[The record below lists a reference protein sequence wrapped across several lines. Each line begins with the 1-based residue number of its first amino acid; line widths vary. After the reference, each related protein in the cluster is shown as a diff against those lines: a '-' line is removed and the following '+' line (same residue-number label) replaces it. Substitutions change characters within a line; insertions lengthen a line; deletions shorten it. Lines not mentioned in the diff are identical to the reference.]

1 MIVLMEKGTV
11 KWAGTS
17 TDFLSSPHSSICKS
31 NGSDNFSS
39 SLVEKEK
46 DELEPSNIPES
57 NYPDTSQ
64 EQENIEEETRKEG
77 RVEFGVY
84 KWVHLTLQI

>member
-31 NGSDNFSS
+31 NGSDNFLSD
-39 SLVEKEK
+39 LVEKENN
-46 DELEPSNIPES
+46 ELESSSLPES
-57 NYPDTSQ
+57 DHPDTSQ
-64 EQENIEEETRKEG
+64 EQENVEEETRKEG

-84 KWVHLTLQI
+84 K